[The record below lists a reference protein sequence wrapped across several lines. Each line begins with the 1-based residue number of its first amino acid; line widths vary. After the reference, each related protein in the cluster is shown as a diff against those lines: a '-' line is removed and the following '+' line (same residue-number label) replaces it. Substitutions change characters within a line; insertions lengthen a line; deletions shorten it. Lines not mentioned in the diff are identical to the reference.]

1 MSMHAS
7 RTMPLLLLT
16 SLLTACGGGAAI
28 RTAPVPAGVQRV
40 VQSSSGATVTF
51 RAMADAAA
59 RTDVVLFGEQH
70 DDDETHRAELALLTE
85 IGNRKKGRVVLSLE
99 MFERDV
105 QQVLDAYLAGKLSE
119 ADFRTQ
125 SRPWPNYVADYRPMV
140 ELAKER
146 GWRVIAANVPRRLA
160 SVVSRRGLAAVDSLP
175 ATDRAFVARELACP
189 KDKYYE
195 NFVEVMGGGH
205 GGAGGAPAGG
215 AAAVRA
221 PTDLF
226 YEAQCVKDETMA
238 EAIVAARVAAG
249 AGSTVV
255 HVTGAFHSDYGLGT
269 VARVTR
275 RMPALRTTVVS
286 AVPTASP
293 TTADATEFLPRGQY
307 IILALRTK
315 P

>member
-1 MSMHAS
+1 MSTLVIRS
-7 RTMPLLLLT
+7 T
-16 SLLTACGGGAAI
+16 SLLGLATLLSGCAASVT
-28 RTAPVPAGVQRV
+28 RPAPVPAGVQRV
-40 VQSSSGATVTF
+40 VQASTGATVSFGT
-51 RAMADAAA
+51 MASAAA
-59 RTDVVLFGEQH
+59 QADVVLFGEQH

-85 IGNRKKGRVVLSLE
+85 IGNRKQQKVVLSLE

-105 QQVLDAYLAGKLSE
+105 QAVLDAYLAGSLSE

-140 ELAKER
+140 ELAKAR

-160 SVVSRRGLAAVDSLP
+160 SIVSRRGLAAVDSLP
-175 ATDRAFVARELACP
+175 AADRGFVARALSCP

-195 NFVEVMGGGH
+195 NFVQVMGGGH
-205 GGAGGAPAGG
+205 GGAGGAPTAGG
-215 AAAVRA
+215 AATRS

-238 EAIVAARVAAG
+238 ESIVAAMTAG
-249 AGSTVV
+249 GPGTTVV
-255 HVTGAFHSDYGLGT
+255 HYTGAFHSDYGLGT
-269 VARVTR
+269 ASRVMR
-275 RMPALRTTVVS
+275 RLPTAKSLVVS
-286 AVPTASP
+286 AVPTPTP
-293 TTADATEFLPRGQY
+293 TTADATEFLPRGQF